1 MTSSV
6 IQTFDYDERE
16 RRLIVQF
23 VSGLVYAYA
32 GVPAEI
38 AAGLRRAS
46 SKGHY
51 FTESIRDSFPFTR
64 LRAGWTGRRTSRRGN
79 ITLRG
84 QR

>member
-6 IQTFDYDERE
+6 IQTFDYDDGEQ
-16 RRLIVQF
+16 RLIVQF

-51 FTESIRDSFPFTR
+51 FAESIRDRFPFTR
-64 LRAGWTGRRTSRRGN
+64 LRAGWTGRRTSGRGD
-79 ITLRG
+79 TTPHG
-84 QR
+84 EQ